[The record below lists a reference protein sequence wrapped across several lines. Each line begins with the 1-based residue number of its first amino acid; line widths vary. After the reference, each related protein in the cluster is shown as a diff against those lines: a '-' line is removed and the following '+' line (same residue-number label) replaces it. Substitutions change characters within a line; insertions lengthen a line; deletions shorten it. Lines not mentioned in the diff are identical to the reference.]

1 MKALITGGSSGI
13 GKDIAIELG
22 KKGYDLYI
30 ISRKY
35 GDIDQIKEK
44 VKTEV
49 NFLSFDLSREEECF
63 RLLDE
68 TKDID
73 FDIFINNAGFGDIG
87 YILKTDTSKQINMIK
102 LNDLSSF
109 ILGKEFL
116 KRFINKNKGY
126 ILFVASAAAFG
137 VAPYMAEYYASK
149 AFVYSL
155 AHGYY
160 REVKDMHKD
169 VHISVLCPG
178 PVKTRF
184 EEKSGAKFNV
194 SSLKSEYVAKYAVKK
209 MFKNKLEIVPGIK
222 IKLAHVF
229 AHIVPKKFISKVL
242 RKQSEIKD

>member
-35 GDIDQIKEK
+35 GDLDQIKEK

-102 LNDLSSF
+102 LNDISSF

-116 KRFINKNKGY
+116 KRFIERNKGY
-126 ILFVASAAAFG
+126 ILFVASAAAF
-137 VAPYMAEYYASK
+137 
-149 AFVYSL
+149 
-155 AHGYY
+155 
-160 REVKDMHKD
+160 
-169 VHISVLCPG
+169 
-178 PVKTRF
+178 
-184 EEKSGAKFNV
+184 
-194 SSLKSEYVAKYAVKK
+194 
-209 MFKNKLEIVPGIK
+209 
-222 IKLAHVF
+222 
-229 AHIVPKKFISKVL
+229 
-242 RKQSEIKD
+242 